1 MKLNT
6 TKALIATVL
15 ATAFA
20 GVAATAVAQNAGV
33 PADLRAQH
41 MAQRA
46 SGPMDPAQHAEMQKR
61 MQERMAER
69 HDQRMERLKTLLQIT
84 PAQEAAFKAYVARTE
99 PTPPKA
105 PAATEDWS
113 QLTTPQRLDKM
124 QALHNERQAE
134 MAKRIDAT
142 KSFYA
147 QLTPAQQKSFDTL
160 DRGFQRAGMKGE
172 HRMGGQGGH
181 GRHGGERHGM
191 GGGMGCEGGP
201 MPGGMG
207 GQGPRS

>member
-6 TKALIATVL
+6 TKAVIATIL

-20 GVAATAVAQNAGV
+20 GVAATAVAQNTSV

-46 SGPMDPAQHAEMQKR
+46 SAPMDPAQHAEMQKR

-69 HDQRMERLKTLLQIT
+69 HTARMERLKTLLQIT
-84 PAQEAAFKAYVARTE
+84 PAQEAAFKAYAARTE

-105 PAATEDWS
+105 PAAQQDWS
-113 QLTTPQRLDKM
+113 KLTTPQRLEQM
-124 QALHNERQAE
+124 QALHNERSAE
-134 MAKRIDAT
+134 MSKRIEAT

-147 QLTPAQQKSFDTL
+147 QLTPAQQKAFDL
-160 DRGFQRAGMKGE
+160 QSGLERAGMKGE
-172 HRMGGQGGH
+172 HRQGGH

-207 GQGPRS
+207 GHGPRS

>member
-46 SGPMDPAQHAEMQKR
+46 SGPIDPAQHAEMQKR

-69 HDQRMERLKTLLQIT
+69 HDQCMERLKAELKLT
-84 PAQEAAFKAYVARTE
+84 PAQEAAWKAYVARTE
-99 PTPPKA
+99 PTPHKA
-105 PAATEDWS
+105 PAAAQDWS
-113 QLTTPQRLDKM
+113 KLTTPQRLDAM
-124 QALHNERQAE
+124 QAQHAERSAE

-147 QLTPAQQKSFDTL
+147 QLSPEQQKTFDAQGG
-160 DRGFQRAGMKGE
+160 GFHRAGMKGE
-172 HRMGGQGGH
+172 HRMGGQG
-181 GRHGGERHGM
+181 
-191 GGGMGCEGGP
+191 
-201 MPGGMG
+201 
-207 GQGPRS
+207 PRS

>member
-6 TKALIATVL
+6 TKAVIATVL

-20 GVAATAVAQNAGV
+20 GVAVTAIAQSAT
-33 PADLRAQH
+33 PADMRAQH

-46 SGPMDPAQHAEMQKR
+46 NGAGPMDPA
-61 MQERMAER
+61 RMAER
-69 HDQRMERLKTLLQIT
+69 QKQMAERHTQRMEQLKTLLQIT
-84 PAQEAAFKAYVARTE
+84 PAQEAAFKAFAARTE

-105 PAATEDWS
+105 PAASEDWS
-113 QLTTPQRLDKM
+113 KLTTPQRLDKM
-124 QALHNERQAE
+124 QALHDARQAE

-160 DRGFQRAGMKGE
+160 DRGMHRAGMKGE
-172 HRMGGQGGH
+172 HRMGGKGGH
-181 GRHGGERHGM
+181 GRHSEGRHGM
-191 GGGMGCEGGP
+191 GSGMGCEAGP